1 MALIRLKTSQI
12 AGIRSA
18 IATKRQGN
26 KCPLCERTFGTKVVA
41 CLDHDHVT
49 GLVRGVFCKNCNGI
63 EGKLKNLVQRGRGFM
78 SPAAF
83 LTNLITYWEFYS
95 TDRTGLLH
103 PVHLTPSEK
112 VEKRKLKAK
121 KLRAAKRK

>member
-18 IATKRQGN
+18 IMTRRQN
-26 KCPLCERTFGTKVVA
+26 NMCPLCERQFGTRVIA

-63 EGKLKNLVQRGRGFM
+63 EGKIKNLVTRGRGYM
-78 SPAAF
+78 SAEKF
-83 LTNLITYWEFYS
+83 LDNLVKYWNYYS
-95 TDRTGLLH
+95 VDRTGLLH
-103 PVHLTPSEK
+103 PVHLTPDEK
-112 VEKRKLKAK
+112 VVKRKLKAK